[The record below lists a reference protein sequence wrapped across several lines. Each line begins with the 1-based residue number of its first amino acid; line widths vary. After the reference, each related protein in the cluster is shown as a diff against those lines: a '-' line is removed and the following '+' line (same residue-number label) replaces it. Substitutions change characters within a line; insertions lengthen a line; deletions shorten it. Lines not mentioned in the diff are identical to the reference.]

1 MTTSPSL
8 RRANPR
14 AMALLWLAVGLTLP
28 GILLHIGG
36 FDPHEGPLT
45 SLFVYGVTI
54 VAAAFLLT
62 WAAETAEGDLGS
74 GIAIVLLAL
83 VTVLPEYAV
92 DVLLAWQA
100 GTDEAS
106 RHLALGNMTGANR
119 LLIGAGWPIVA
130 LMVWY
135 REGRRA
141 IHLRRERSGDVVW
154 LLAATLYSCV
164 IPLKGTLAW
173 YDALVLFV
181 IYAIYVRGSMGDGG
195 GAHDSE
201 ELVGP
206 PRVMTAWPKK
216 RRLIWTA
223 CIFAWSAGS
232 ILAAAEPFVES
243 IKTAGAHLG
252 IDSFLLAQ
260 WIAPLASE
268 APEFVVVILLTMRG
282 RAEMGLGAFISSKV
296 NQWTLLVGA
305 VPLAYGLSR
314 LTHGMGFEAMPVD
327 ESQVEELWLT
337 VAQGLYAVAAISDLE
352 FSLPQALTIL
362 GLFLVQFVGSIVV
375 RTFGGDAAQ
384 GALTIFHHGISIL
397 YGVLALERFVTQRR
411 HLRQRW
417 SDCRATPGSLAATP
431 SPVPPAHRGGA
442 GGPDESDA

>member
-1 MTTSPSL
+1 MTTPPTL
-8 RRANPR
+8 RPANPR
-14 AMALLWLAVGLTLP
+14 SLAFLWLAVGLTLP
-28 GILLHIGG
+28 GMIMRVAG
-36 FDPHEGPLT
+36 FDPHHGPLT
-45 SLFVYGVTI
+45 GLFVYGLTI
-54 VAAAFLLT
+54 VSAAFLLT

-92 DVLLAWQA
+92 DVLLSWQA
-100 GTDEAS
+100 GTDETS

-119 LLIGAGWPIVA
+119 LLIGVGWPVVA

-135 REGRRA
+135 REGRKA

-154 LLAATLYSCV
+154 LLAATLYSCI

-173 YDALVLFV
+173 YDALVLFA
-181 IYAIYVRGSMGDGG
+181 IYAIYVKGSIGDEGDG
-195 GAHDSE
+195 HDPE

-206 PRVMTAWPKK
+206 PRVMTAWPTRK
-216 RRLIWTA
+216 RLMWTGVL
-223 CIFAWSAGS
+223 FVWSALA
-232 ILAAAEPFVES
+232 ILASAEPFVES
-243 IKTAGAHLG
+243 IKVAGDHLG

-268 APEFVVVILLTMRG
+268 APEFVVVILLAMRG

-314 LTHGMGFEAMPVD
+314 MVHGAGFSAMPVD

-337 VAQGLYAVAAISDLE
+337 AAQGLYAVAAISDLE
-352 FSLPQALTIL
+352 FSLGQALTIL
-362 GLFLVQFVGSIVV
+362 GLFLVQFVGSILV
-375 RTFGGDAAQ
+375 RTFGGAGAHE
-384 GALTIFHHGISIL
+384 ALTHFHYGISVL
-397 YGVLALERFVTQRR
+397 YGVLAVERFVTQRR
-411 HLRQRW
+411 HLFERW
-417 SDCRATPGSLAATP
+417 RDVRAERGTIAASAAP
-431 SPVPPAHRGGA
+431 ERGGA